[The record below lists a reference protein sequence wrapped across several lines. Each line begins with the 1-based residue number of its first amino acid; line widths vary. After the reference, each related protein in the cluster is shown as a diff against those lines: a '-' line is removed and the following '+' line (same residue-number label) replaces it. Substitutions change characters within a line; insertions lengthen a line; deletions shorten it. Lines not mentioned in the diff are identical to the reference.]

1 MRAWIRLPL
10 DALIASR
17 GVTQSAVVVLAQI
30 CDRAAKACTT
40 SGIEVTADELAA
52 EGGKS
57 RRTVCRALAEL
68 QRLELIAARRTGRGS
83 VYELRPGCVELYP
96 TGTFDGTARAGA
108 GAAAAGTSRR
118 NRQSKQAGDQL
129 CAAERAE
136 MQEYLSLVN
145 RFDND
150 EPLPGQQTFEEV

>member
-96 TGTFDGTARAGA
+96 DGTFDGTARGA
-108 GAAAAGTSRR
+108 AAAAGTSRR
-118 NRQSKQAGDQL
+118 NRSKQA
-129 CAAERAE
+129 AEQAE

-145 RFDND
+145 RFADD
-150 EPLPGQQTFEEV
+150 EPLPGQQEFEEV

>member
-40 SGIEVTADELAA
+40 TGIEVTADELAA

-96 TGTFDGTARAGA
+96 DGTFDGTARAG
-108 GAAAAGTSRR
+108 TSRQ
-118 NRQSKQAGDQL
+118 NKQNKQMLVSEQAQ
-129 CAAERAE
+129 

-145 RFDND
+145 RFDD
-150 EPLPGQQTFEEV
+150 EPLPGQQEFEEV

>member
-57 RRTVCRALAEL
+57 RRTVCRALKEL
-68 QRLELIAARRTGRGS
+68 QGLELIAARRTGRGS

-96 TGTFDGTARAGA
+96 DGTFDGTARAG
-108 GAAAAGTSRR
+108 TSSSQ
-118 NRQSKQAGDQL
+118 NKQNKQML
-129 CAAERAE
+129 VSPSEREE
-136 MQEYLSLVN
+136 MDEYLSLVN
-145 RFDND
+145 RFD
-150 EPLPGQQTFEEV
+150 EPLPGQQEFEEV